1 MKEKI
6 IELLKQNK
14 NNFISGQKISES
26 LGVSRAAIW
35 KYINSIKEDGYKIE
49 SVSRKGYKLVSS
61 PDLLTFEEIK
71 DTLNT
76 KYIGRNIVYLES
88 VDSTNNEAKKLANKD
103 VVEGTVVIA
112 EEQIM
117 GKGRLGRNFIS
128 PKYKGIWMSIILTP
142 DINPMNVPKITQV
155 AAASVIMGLKKNGI
169 KAFVKWPNDIVINGK
184 KICGILTEMSGEINK
199 VNYVIVGIG
208 INVNVEEDE
217 FTEEIRDIASSLKI
231 QSGKTIN
238 RKEVVSSVLNYF
250 EELYEEFVTKENID
264 TSIKICRESSILLGK
279 EIKIIER
286 NNKFLAKALNLSN
299 EGRLIIQHSDGK
311 VEEIMSGEVSVRGI
325 NGYI

>member
-169 KAFVKWPNDIVINGK
+169 KAFVKWPNDIVISGK

-264 TSIKICRESSILLGK
+264 TSIKICKESSILLGK